1 MCPVVGVTG
10 KRMTEGHLT
19 SPTPTTKKMKLKPDI
34 NMLKRTLPTSPIG
47 KKTFIT
53 NVKLLEVNEDNIW
66 IIELE
71 KPDGAAGFMK
81 PLSDLIKTKP
91 AIALDMFHVISLMK
105 RKNDENVNEDVPKM
119 QSEGSM
125 WPRLVFVCFKDS
137 EESPDKFG
145 NWMANQLTNFS
156 NQTDSGYLGSQ
167 NLYVYQKSVIEPK
180 PVYHYLLTKDCINL
194 IKKIYGTG
202 GITKED
208 VMNDDMILTNF
219 FGSVEKGRSKL
230 DMLTETQWQYYSL

>member
-1 MCPVVGVTG
+1 
-10 KRMTEGHLT
+10 
-19 SPTPTTKKMKLKPDI
+19 
-34 NMLKRTLPTSPIG
+34 
-47 KKTFIT
+47 
-53 NVKLLEVNEDNIW
+53 
-66 IIELE
+66 
-71 KPDGAAGFMK
+71 MK